1 MDTEDKAII
10 LIVITLSLML
20 YLCIIGGL
28 NLRDEYNKL
37 KKENEKLQQENTDY
51 KWQLEQVPYI
61 IEYGCKGE

>member
-37 KKENEKLQQENTDY
+37 KKENTKLKQENTDY